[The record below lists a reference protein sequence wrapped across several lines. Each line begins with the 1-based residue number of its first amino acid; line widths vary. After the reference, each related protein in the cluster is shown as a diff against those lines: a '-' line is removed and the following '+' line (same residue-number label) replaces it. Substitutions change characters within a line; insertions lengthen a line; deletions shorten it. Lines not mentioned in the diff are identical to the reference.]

1 MLRIE
6 NVNKNFGKKVIL
18 KDINL
23 TVKPGE
29 RVHIVG
35 KNGCGKSTLFKII
48 TGILKAQGQV
58 KLDEE
63 DYLGA
68 MIENPGFLE
77 YETGLE
83 NLKFLAKLTHH

>member
-35 KNGCGKSTLFKII
+35 KNGCGKS
-48 TGILKAQGQV
+48 
-58 KLDEE
+58 
-63 DYLGA
+63 
-68 MIENPGFLE
+68 
-77 YETGLE
+77 
-83 NLKFLAKLTHH
+83 

>member
-35 KNGCGKSTLFKII
+35 KNGSRKSS
-48 TGILKAQGQV
+48 V
-58 KLDEE
+58 C
-63 DYLGA
+63 
-68 MIENPGFLE
+68 
-77 YETGLE
+77 
-83 NLKFLAKLTHH
+83 